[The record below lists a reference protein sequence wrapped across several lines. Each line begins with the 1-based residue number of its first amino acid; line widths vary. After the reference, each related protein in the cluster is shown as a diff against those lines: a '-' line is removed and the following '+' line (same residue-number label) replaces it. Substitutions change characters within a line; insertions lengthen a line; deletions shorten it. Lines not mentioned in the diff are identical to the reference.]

1 MDGKQFGDEIV
12 SIVRTFV
19 ERTVLTRLDALEK
32 QISALPVPKDG
43 QDADPAAAAEIA
55 VQKLMP
61 ELASLRSEISALN
74 SSVDPAEIKAI
85 VAEAVAEI
93 PVPKD
98 GAPGAPGEPGK
109 SVTVEDVAPLIE
121 AAVEKRVAAIEVKDG
136 RDGVG
141 MAGAMI
147 DREGQLVITMTDGS
161 TKALG
166 TVVGADGKSVTLD
179 EVMPVITKAVADQ
192 ISQIP
197 IPKNGVD
204 GKSVTV
210 QDVLPVIEAEVAAA
224 VAALPPAPAGQD
236 GKSVTVEEVM
246 PAIVAEIDARFAA
259 LPVPENGKD
268 GTSVTL
274 EDVAPIIEKAV
285 AEKVAE
291 IPVPQ
296 DGKSVDPAE
305 VKAMVEETVAKA
317 VADIPPGPAG
327 KDGQSVSVADVEPV
341 ILAEVKRLV
350 AEFPVPQD
358 GKSVTLDEVAPVIS
372 AEVEKA
378 VAKIPVPKDGLGMA
392 GSFIDRDGN
401 LIVTMTDGTAKELGP
416 VVGRDGKDAELPDL
430 SGLEEIAEIP
440 DELNERI
447 AKAVR
452 LMAETPV
459 LETAAAGYQPQH
471 FAAPAMKTQPDIHV
485 HMPEI
490 KEMKVSMEA
499 QIPPQEIV
507 VKNELPP
514 PRKTRTVVEEHD
526 ARGRVKKFR
535 QEEIE

>member
-1 MDGKQFGDEIV
+1 V
-12 SIVRTFV
+12 
-19 ERTVLTRLDALEK
+19 
-32 QISALPVPKDG
+32 
-43 QDADPAAAAEIA
+43 
-55 VQKLMP
+55 
-61 ELASLRSEISALN
+61 
-74 SSVDPAEIKAI
+74 
-85 VAEAVAEI
+85 VAEAVAAI

-98 GAPGAPGEPGK
+98 GEPGK

-121 AAVEKRVAAIEVKDG
+121 AAVEKRVASIEVKDG

-166 TVVGADGKSVTLD
+166 TVVGTDGKSVTLD
-179 EVMPVITKAVADQ
+179 DVMPVITKAVVDQ

-197 IPKNGVD
+197 IPKDGVD
-204 GKSVTV
+204 GKSVALE
-210 QDVLPVIEAEVAAA
+210 DVIPVISSEIQKA

-236 GKSVTVEEVM
+236 GKSVTIDEVK
-246 PAIVAEIDARFAA
+246 PVLKALVDDEVIPFIEARLETEISAI
-259 LPVPENGKD
+259 PVPENGKD
-268 GTSVTL
+268 GTSVTVD
-274 EDVAPIIEKAV
+274 DVRPVIEEAVAKAV
-285 AEKVAE
+285 AQ

-296 DGKSVDPAE
+296 DGKSVEPEVVEAMVHAAVSKAVSEIPPAE
-305 VKAMVEETVAKA
+305 
-317 VADIPPGPAG
+317 PG
-327 KDGQSVSVADVEPV
+327 KDGTSVTLDQVEPV
-341 ILAEVKRLV
+341 VLAEVKRLV

-358 GKSVTLDEVAPVIS
+358 GKSVTPDEVAPLVA

-378 VAKIPVPKDGLGMA
+378 VAKIPVPKDGVGMA
-392 GSFIDRDGN
+392 GSFIDREGN
-401 LIVTMTDGTAKELGP
+401 LVITLTDGTAKALGP
-416 VVGRDGKDAELPDL
+416 VIGRDGRDGVDGKSADVPDL
-430 SGLEEIAEIP
+430 SELEELTSLP
-440 DELNERI
+440 DEINERI

-459 LETAAAGYQPQH
+459 VDIAAAGFQQNLM
-471 FAAPAMKTQPDIHV
+471 APAVKAQPDIHV

-490 KEMKVSMEA
+490 KEMRVSMEA
-499 QIPPQEIV
+499 KIPPQEIV
-507 VKNELPP
+507 VQNQLPP